1 NGRRTDYL
9 VSSRDPPVGH
19 LSVFSVSPTPIFSPS
34 AAISTSLDLVA
45 RDPDLISPGRRPF
58 PQIRGARVAAML
70 TKFETKSNRVKGLSF
85 HSKRPWILASLHSG
99 VIQLW
104 DYRMGTLIDRFDEH
118 DGPVRGVHFHKSQP
132 LFVSGG
138 DDYKI
143 KVWNYK
149 THRCLFTLLGHLD
162 YIRTVQFH
170 DEHPWIVSAS
180 DDQTIRIWN
189 WQSRTCIS
197 VLTGHNH
204 YVMCA
209 LFHPKEDL
217 VVSAS
222 LDQTV
227 RVWDISALRKR
238 VSPAEDILR
247 LSQMN
252 TDLFGGTDAVVKYV
266 LEGHDRGVN
275 WASFHPTLPLIVSG
289 ADDRQVKLW
298 RMNADSKA
306 WEVDTLRGHMNN
318 VSCVMFHAKQ
328 DIIVSN
334 SEDKSIRIWDATKR
348 TGIQTFRREHDRFWI
363 LAAHPE
369 MNLLAAG
376 HDSGMIVFKLERER
390 PAFSVSGDALYYVKD
405 RFLRFYEFSSQ
416 KDSQVV
422 PIRRPGSVSLNQGPR
437 TLSFSPTENAVL
449 ICSDADGGSYE
460 LYIVPKDTSG
470 RGDYMQDARKGAGAS
485 AVFVARNR
493 FAVLDKSNNQAIVK
507 NLKNEIVK
515 KSPLP
520 VGTDAIFYAGTG
532 NLLCRAEDRVAI
544 FDLQQRIVLGELQ
557 TPSIKYIVWSSDME
571 SVALLAKH
579 AIVIANKKLVH
590 RYTLHET
597 IRVKSGAWDDNGVF
611 IYTTLNHI
619 KYCLPNGD
627 SGIIKTLDVLIY
639 ITKVSGSNIY
649 CLDRDGKNRVISI
662 DSTEYI
668 FKLSLFR
675 KRYDHVMSMIR
686 NSQLCGQAVI
696 SYLQQK
702 GFPEVAL
709 HFVKDE
715 KTRFNLAL
723 ESGNIQIAVA
733 AAKEIDDK
741 DHWYR
746 LGIEALRQGNTSI
759 VEYAYQRTKNFE
771 RLSFLYLVTGNM
783 EKLSKMLKIAEMKN
797 DVMGQFHNAMYLG
810 DVQERVNILENSG
823 HLPLAYVTAVTHGLK
838 EVADRLSAELGEN
851 VPSLPEGK
859 VRSLLMPP
867 ASLMCCGDWPLLRVM
882 RGIFD
887 NGLDT
892 VRAGNEEEEEA
903 TGADWGDEELDIV
916 DMEAVMQNADDV
928 VAELEEGVANEDNEE
943 GGWDLE
949 DLELPPDADTPKAA
963 GNARSSLFV
972 APTPGIP
979 VSQIWIQK
987 SSLAGEH
994 VAAGNFD
1001 TAMRLLSRQ
1010 LGIRNF
1016 APMKPLFMD
1025 VFVGSHTYMHAFA
1038 TTPAIST
1045 AVEKGWSESDSPN
1058 VRGPPALVFKFSQMD
1073 EKLKAAY
1080 RATTDG
1086 KFPEA
1091 LRQFLSILHTIPLIV
1106 VESRREV
1113 DEVKELI
1120 EIAREYVLGLKMEVT
1135 RKEIKVNSVQQQE
1148 LAAYFT
1154 NCKLQKIHMR
1164 LVLTNAMTIC
1174 YKGGN
1179 YATAANFARMLLENR
1194 PTEIQ
1199 AKKARQVLQHAGDK
1213 NDANQLNYDYRNPF
1227 VVCGATFV
1235 PIYRGQKDVSCPYC
1249 GARFVP
1255 AIEGQLCSVCELAV
1269 VGSDA
1274 SGLLCSPTQA
1284 R

>member
-1 NGRRTDYL
+1 
-9 VSSRDPPVGH
+9 
-19 LSVFSVSPTPIFSPS
+19 
-34 AAISTSLDLVA
+34 
-45 RDPDLISPGRRPF
+45 
-58 PQIRGARVAAML
+58 ML

-149 THRCLFTLLGHLD
+149 LHRCLFTLLGHLD

-170 DEHPWIVSAS
+170 HEYPWIVSAS

-209 LFHPKEDL
+209 SFHPKEDL

-227 RVWDISALRKR
+227 RVWDIGALRKKT
-238 VSPAEDILR
+238 VSPADDILR

-252 TDLFGGTDAVVKYV
+252 TDLFGGVEAVVKYV

-275 WASFHPTLPLIVSG
+275 WAAFHPTLPLIVSG

-298 RMNADSKA
+298 RMNDTKA

-334 SEDKSIRIWDATKR
+334 SEDKSIRVWDVTKR

-390 PAFSVSGDALYYVKD
+390 PAFSVSGDTMFYAKD
-405 RFLRFYEFSSQ
+405 RFLRFFEFSNQ
-416 KDSQVV
+416 RDVQVI
-422 PIRRPGSVSLNQGPR
+422 PIRRPGSTSLNQGPR
-437 TLSFSPTENAVL
+437 TLSYSPTENAVL
-449 ICSDADGGSYE
+449 VCSDVDGGSYE
-460 LYIVPKDTSG
+460 LYIIPKDSFG
-470 RGDYMQDARKGAGAS
+470 RGDVAQEAKRGVGGS

-493 FAVLDKSNNQAIVK
+493 FAVLDKGSNQVLVK

-520 VGTDAIFYAGTG
+520 IATDAIFYAGTG
-532 NLLCRAEDRVAI
+532 NLLCRAEDRVVV
-544 FDLQQRIVLGELQ
+544 FDLQQRMVLGELQ
-557 TPSIKYIVWSSDME
+557 TPFVKYIVWSNDME
-571 SVALLAKH
+571 TVALLSKH
-579 AIVIANKKLVH
+579 TIVIASKKLVH
-590 RYTLHET
+590 QCTLHET
-597 IRVKSGAWDDNGVF
+597 IRVKSGAWDENGVF

-619 KYCLPNGD
+619 KYCIPNGD
-627 SGIIKTLDVLIY
+627 SGIIRTLDVPIY
-639 ITKVSGSNIY
+639 ITKVSGNTIF
-649 CLDRDGKNRVISI
+649 CLDRDGKNKAIVI
-662 DSTEYI
+662 DATEYI
-668 FKLSLFR
+668 FKLSLMR

-686 NSQLCGQAVI
+686 SSQLVGDAMI
-696 SYLQQK
+696 AYLQQK

-715 KTRFNLAL
+715 RTRFNLAL

-733 AAKEIDDK
+733 SAKEIDDK

-746 LGIEALRQGNTSI
+746 LGVEALRQGNVGI

-771 RLSFLYLVTGNM
+771 RLSFLYLITGNM
-783 EKLSKMLKIAEMKN
+783 EKLSKMLKIAEVKN
-797 DVMGQFHNAMYLG
+797 DVMGQFHNALYLG
-810 DVQERVNILENSG
+810 DVCERVKILENAG
-823 HLPLAYVTAVTHGLK
+823 HLPLAYITASVHGLQD
-838 EVADRLSAELGEN
+838 VAERLAAELGDDL
-851 VPSLPEGK
+851 PSLPEGK
-859 VRSLLMPP
+859 VPSLLMPP
-867 ASLMCCGDWPLLRVM
+867 APISCGGDWPLLRVM
-882 RGIFD
+882 RGIFEG
-887 NGLDT
+887 GLEST
-892 VRAGNEEEEEA
+892 GRGAAANEEEEE
-903 TGADWGDEELDIV
+903 GGEGDWCEDLDMADVENIENGDIV
-916 DMEAVMQNADDV
+916 TVLED
-928 VAELEEGVANEDNEE
+928 AEVPEENDEE
-943 GGWDLE
+943 GGWELE
-949 DLELPPDADTPKAA
+949 DLELPEDSTPKASV
-963 GNARSSLFV
+963 NVRSSVFV
-972 APTPGIP
+972 APTTGMP
-979 VSQIWIQK
+979 VSQIWIQR
-987 SSLAGEH
+987 SSLAAEH
-994 VAAGNFD
+994 AAAGNFD
-1001 TAMRLLSRQ
+1001 TAMRLLNRQ

-1016 APMKPLFMD
+1016 TPLRPMFLD
-1025 VFVGSHTYMHAFA
+1025 LHAGSHTYLRAFSSA
-1038 TTPAIST
+1038 PVISV
-1045 AVEKGWSESDSPN
+1045 AVERGWTESSSPN
-1058 VRGPPALVFKFSQMD
+1058 VRGPPALVFNFSQLE
-1073 EKLKAAY
+1073 EKLKAGY
-1080 RATTDG
+1080 KATTAG
-1086 KFPEA
+1086 KFTEA
-1091 LRQFLSILHTIPLIV
+1091 LRLFLSILHTIPVIV

-1120 EIAREYVLGLKMEVT
+1120 IIVKEYVLGLKMELK
-1135 RKEIKVNSVQQQE
+1135 RREIKDDPVRQQE

-1154 NCKLQKIHMR
+1154 HCNLQTPHLR
-1164 LVLTNAMTIC
+1164 LALLNAMTVC
-1174 YKGGN
+1174 YKAKN
-1179 YATAANFARMLLENR
+1179 LSTAANFARRLLETN
-1194 PTEIQ
+1194 PAIENQ
-1199 AKKARQVLQHAGDK
+1199 AKTARQVLQAAERNMTDT
-1213 NDANQLNYDYRNPF
+1213 AQLNYDFRNPF
-1227 VVCGATFV
+1227 VVCGATYV

-1249 GARFVP
+1249 SSRFVP
-1255 AIEGQLCSVCELAV
+1255 SQDGQMCNVCELSV
-1269 VGSDA
+1269 VGADA
-1274 SGLLCSPTQA
+1274 SGLLCSPCQV

>member
-1 NGRRTDYL
+1 
-9 VSSRDPPVGH
+9 
-19 LSVFSVSPTPIFSPS
+19 
-34 AAISTSLDLVA
+34 
-45 RDPDLISPGRRPF
+45 
-58 PQIRGARVAAML
+58 ML

-209 LFHPKEDL
+209 SFHPKEDL

-227 RVWDISALRKR
+227 RVWDISSLRKK
-238 VSPAEDILR
+238 VSPADDLLR
-247 LSQMN
+247 LGQMN
-252 TDLFGGTDAVVKYV
+252 TDLFGGVDAVVKYV

-298 RMNADSKA
+298 RMNDTKA

-363 LAAHPE
+363 LSAHPE

-390 PAFSVSGDALYYVKD
+390 PAFSVSGDTLYYVKD
-405 RFLRFYEFSSQ
+405 RFLRFYEFLSQ
-416 KDSQVV
+416 KDTQVV

-437 TLSFSPTENAVL
+437 TLSFSPTESAVL

-460 LYIVPKDTSG
+460 LYIVPKDIAG

-485 AVFVARNR
+485 AVFIARNR
-493 FAVLDKSNNQAIVK
+493 FAVLDKSSNQVIVK

-515 KSPLP
+515 KNPLP
-520 VGTDAIFYAGTG
+520 IGTDAIFYAGTG
-532 NLLCRAEDRVAI
+532 NLLCRAEDRVVI

-557 TPSIKYIVWSSDME
+557 TPSIKYVVWSSDME
-571 SVALLAKH
+571 SVALLGKH

-590 RYTLHET
+590 RCTLHET

-627 SGIIKTLDVLIY
+627 SGIIKTLDVPIY
-639 ITKVSGSNIY
+639 ITKVSGSNIF
-649 CLDRDGKNRVISI
+649 CLDRDGKNRLISI

-668 FKLSLFR
+668 FKLSLLR
-675 KRYDHVMSMIR
+675 KRYDHVMTMIR

-709 HFVKDE
+709 HFVRDE
-715 KTRFNLAL
+715 RTRFNLAL

-733 AAKEIDDK
+733 SAKEIDDK
-741 DHWYR
+741 DHWYK
-746 LGIEALRQGNTSI
+746 LGIEALRQGNTNI

-771 RLSFLYLVTGNM
+771 RLSFLYLVTGNRD
-783 EKLSKMLKIAEMKN
+783 KLSKMLKIAEMKN
-797 DVMGQFHNAMYLG
+797 DIMGQFHNAMYLG
-810 DVQERVNILENSG
+810 DIQERIKILENAG
-823 HLPLAYVTAVTHGLK
+823 HLPLAYVTAATHGLK
-838 EVADRLSAELGEN
+838 DVADRLATELGEN

-859 VRSLLMPP
+859 VQSLLMPP
-867 ASLMCCGDWPLLRVM
+867 EPLMCSGDWPLLRVM

-892 VRAGNEEEEEA
+892 GRAANEEEEEA
-903 TGADWGDEELDIV
+903 TGAEWADEELDIV
-916 DMEAVMQNADDV
+916 DVDGMIQNADI
-928 VAELEEGVANEDNEE
+928 VAELEDEEANEDNEE

-949 DLELPPDADTPKAA
+949 DLELPPEADTPKAA
-963 GNARSSLFV
+963 GNARSSVFV
-972 APTPGIP
+972 APTPGMP

-1010 LGIRNF
+1010 LGIKNF
-1016 APMKPLFMD
+1016 APMKPYFMD
-1025 VFVGSHTYMHAFA
+1025 LLVGSHTYMHTFA
-1038 TTPAIST
+1038 SVPAISI
-1045 AVEKGWSESDSPN
+1045 AVEKGWSESASPN
-1058 VRGPPALVFKFSQMD
+1058 VRSPPALVFKFFQID

-1080 RATTDG
+1080 RATTEG

-1091 LRQFLSILHTIPLIV
+1091 LRQFLNILHTIPLLV
-1106 VESRREV
+1106 VDSRREV

-1120 EIAREYVLGLKMEVT
+1120 EIAKEYVLGLKIEVK
-1135 RKEIKVNSVQQQE
+1135 RKEIKDNSVQQQE

-1164 LVLTNAMTIC
+1164 LVLSNAMTIC

-1179 YATAANFARMLLENR
+1179 YATAANFARMLLENS
-1194 PTEIQ
+1194 PTEVQ
-1199 AKKARQVLQHAGDK
+1199 AKKARQVIQLAGDK
-1213 NDANQLNYDYRNPF
+1213 RDTNQLNYDYRNPF
-1227 VVCGATFV
+1227 VVCGSTFV

-1249 GARFVP
+1249 GARYVP
-1255 AIEGQLCSVCELAV
+1255 TIEGQLCSVCELAV
-1269 VGSDA
+1269 VGADA

>member
-1 NGRRTDYL
+1 
-9 VSSRDPPVGH
+9 
-19 LSVFSVSPTPIFSPS
+19 
-34 AAISTSLDLVA
+34 
-45 RDPDLISPGRRPF
+45 
-58 PQIRGARVAAML
+58 ML

-149 THRCLFTLLGHLD
+149 LHRCLFTLLGHLD

-170 DEHPWIVSAS
+170 HEYPWIVSAS

-227 RVWDISALRKR
+227 RVWDIGALRKKT
-238 VSPAEDILR
+238 VSPADDILR

-252 TDLFGGTDAVVKYV
+252 TDFFGGVDAVVKYV

-289 ADDRQVKLW
+289 ADDRQVKIW
-298 RMNADSKA
+298 RMNDTKA

-318 VSCVMFHAKQ
+318 VSCVLFHSRQ

-334 SEDKSIRIWDATKR
+334 SEDKSIRVWDATKR
-348 TGIQTFRREHDRFWI
+348 TGLQTFRREHDRFWI

-390 PAFSVSGDALYYVKD
+390 PAFSVSGDSLFYVKD
-405 RFLRFYEFSSQ
+405 RFLRVYEYSTQ
-416 KDSQVV
+416 KENQLI
-422 PIRRPGSVSLNQGPR
+422 PIRRPGSSSMNQGPR
-437 TLSFSPTENAVL
+437 TLSYSPTENAIL
-449 ICSDADGGSYE
+449 ICSDIDGGSYE
-460 LYIVPKDTSG
+460 LYVIPKDSYG
-470 RGDYMQDARKGAGAS
+470 RGDTVQDAKRGSGGS

-493 FAVLDKSNNQAIVK
+493 FAVLEKSTNQVLVK

-515 KSPLP
+515 KSSLP
-520 VGTDAIFYAGTG
+520 TVTDAIFYAGTG
-532 NLLCRAEDRVAI
+532 NLLCRAEDRVVI

-557 TPSIKYIVWSSDME
+557 TPFIRYVVWSSDME
-571 SVALLAKH
+571 SVALLSKH
-579 AIVIANKKLVH
+579 SIVIADKKLVH
-590 RYTLHET
+590 RCTLHET

-611 IYTTLNHI
+611 IYTTLTHI

-627 SGIIKTLDVLIY
+627 SGIIKTLEVPVYISKIY
-639 ITKVSGSNIY
+639 GNTIF
-649 CLDRDGKNRVISI
+649 CLDRDGKNRPIII

-668 FKLSLFR
+668 FKLALLR
-675 KRYDHVMSMIR
+675 KRYDQVMSMIR
-686 NSQLCGQAVI
+686 NSELCGQAMI
-696 SYLQQK
+696 AYLQQK

-715 KTRFNLAL
+715 LTRFNLAL
-723 ESGNIQIAVA
+723 ESGNIEIALES
-733 AAKEIDDK
+733 AKKLDEK

-746 LGIEALRQGNTSI
+746 LGVEALRQGNAGI
-759 VEYAYQRTKNFE
+759 VEYAYQKTKNFE
-771 RLSFLYLVTGNM
+771 RLSFLYLITGNLD
-783 EKLSKMLKIAEMKN
+783 KLSKMMKIAEVKN
-797 DVMGQFHNAMYLG
+797 EVMGQFHDALYLG
-810 DVQERVNILENSG
+810 DVRERVKILENAG
-823 HLPLAYVTAVTHGLK
+823 HLPLAYITANVHGLK
-838 EVADRLSAELGEN
+838 DTADRLAEELGGN
-851 VPSLPEGK
+851 VPSLPKEK
-859 VRSLLMPP
+859 KASLLQPP
-867 ASLMCCGDWPLLRVM
+867 TPILGGGDWPLLMVTK
-882 RGIFD
+882 GIFEG
-887 NGLDT
+887 GLDPT
-892 VRAGNEEEEEA
+892 VRGGHEEYEEA
-903 TGADWGDEELDIV
+903 ADADWGESLDIGEV
-916 DMEAVMQNADDV
+916 ENLQNGDISMV
-928 VAELEEGVANEDNEE
+928 LEGEEGKEENDEE

-949 DLELPPDADTPKAA
+949 DLDLPPDTETPKTAS
-963 GNARSSLFV
+963 NARSSVFV
-972 APTPGIP
+972 TPTPGMP
-979 VSQIWIQK
+979 VSQIWVQK
-987 SSLAGEH
+987 SSLAAEH
-994 VAAGNFD
+994 AAAGNFD

-1010 LGIRNF
+1010 LGIKNF
-1016 APMKPLFMD
+1016 TPLKQLFAD
-1025 VFVGSHTYMHAFA
+1025 LHLGSHTHLRAFSSA
-1038 TTPAIST
+1038 PVISLAI
-1045 AVEKGWSESDSPN
+1045 ERGWSESASPN
-1058 VRGPPALVFKFSQMD
+1058 VRGPPALIFNFSQLE

-1080 RATTDG
+1080 KATTAG
-1086 KFPEA
+1086 KFSDA
-1091 LRQFLSILHTIPLIV
+1091 LRLFLSILHTIPLIV
-1106 VESRREV
+1106 VDSRREV

-1120 EIAREYVLGLKMEVT
+1120 IIVKEYVLGLQMEVK
-1135 RKEIKVNSVQQQE
+1135 RKESRDNPVRQQE

-1154 NCKLQKIHMR
+1154 HCNLQLPHLR
-1164 LVLTNAMTIC
+1164 LALQNAMSIC
-1174 YKGGN
+1174 YKAN
-1179 YATAANFARMLLENR
+1179 NLSSAANFARRLLETN
-1194 PTEIQ
+1194 PTNESQ
-1199 AKKARQVLQHAGDK
+1199 AKTARQVLQAAERNMRDVTE
-1213 NDANQLNYDYRNPF
+1213 LNYDFRNPF
-1227 VVCGATFV
+1227 VVCGATYV
-1235 PIYRGQKDVSCPYC
+1235 PIYRGQKDVTCPYC
-1249 GARFVP
+1249 TTHFVP
-1255 AIEGQLCSVCELAV
+1255 SQEGQLCTVCDLAV
-1269 VGSDA
+1269 VGADA
-1274 SGLLCSPTQA
+1274 SGLLCSPSQV

>member
-1 NGRRTDYL
+1 AFGW
-9 VSSRDPPVGH
+9 P
-19 LSVFSVSPTPIFSPS
+19 
-34 AAISTSLDLVA
+34 
-45 RDPDLISPGRRPF
+45 
-58 PQIRGARVAAML
+58 RGLQEAKAAML

-85 HSKRPWILASLHSG
+85 HSKRPWIIASLHSG

-104 DYRMGTLIDRFDEH
+104 DYSMGTLIDRFDEH

-149 THRCLFTLLGHLD
+149 TRRCLFTLLGHLD

-209 LFHPKEDL
+209 SFHPKEDL

-227 RVWDISALRKR
+227 RVWDVGALRQK
-238 VSPAEDILR
+238 VVPADDILR

-252 TDLFGGTDAVVKYV
+252 TDLFGGIDAVVKYV

-298 RMNADSKA
+298 RMNDSKA
-306 WEVDTLRGHMNN
+306 WEVDTLRGHTNN
-318 VSCVMFHAKQ
+318 VSCVMFHTKM

-334 SEDKSIRIWDATKR
+334 SEDKSIRVWDATKR
-348 TGIQTFRREHDRFWI
+348 TGVQTFRREHDRFWI
-363 LAAHPE
+363 LAVHPA

-376 HDSGMIVFKLERER
+376 HDSGMIIFKLERER
-390 PAFSVSGDALYYVKD
+390 PAFSVSGDTLYYVKD
-405 RFLRFYEFSSQ
+405 RFLRLYEFSTQ
-416 KDSQVV
+416 KDIQVV
-422 PIRRPGSVSLNQGPR
+422 PLRKPGSVSLNQGPR
-437 TLSFSPTENAVL
+437 TLSYSPTENAVL
-449 ICSDADGGSYE
+449 ICSDVDGGSYE
-460 LYIVPKDTSG
+460 LYVVPKDISL
-470 RGDYMQDARKGAGAS
+470 RSDYMQEAKRGAGGS
-485 AVFVARNR
+485 AVFIARNR
-493 FAVLDKSNNQAIVK
+493 FAVLDRSTNQVLVK
-507 NLKNEIVK
+507 NLNNEIVK
-515 KSPLP
+515 KSLLP
-520 VGTDAIFYAGTG
+520 IATDAIFYAGTG
-532 NLLCRAEDRVAI
+532 NVLCRAEDRVAI
-544 FDLQQRIVLGELQ
+544 FDLQQRIAIGELQ
-557 TPSIKYIVWSSDME
+557 TPSVTYIVWSSDME
-571 SVALLAKH
+571 SVALLSKH
-579 AIVIANKKLVH
+579 AIVVANKKLVL
-590 RYTLHET
+590 RCTMHET

-611 IYTTLNHI
+611 IYATLNHI
-619 KYCLPNGD
+619 KYCLSNGD
-627 SGIIKTLDVLIY
+627 SGIVRTLDEPIY
-639 ITKVSGSNIY
+639 ITKISGSNIF

-662 DSTEYI
+662 DATEYI
-668 FKLSLFR
+668 FKLSLMQ
-675 KRYDHVMSMIR
+675 KRYDHVMGMIR
-686 NSQLCGQAVI
+686 NSRLCGQAVI
-696 SYLQQK
+696 AYLQQK

-733 AAKEIDDK
+733 SAKEIDDK

-746 LGIEALRQGNTSI
+746 LGIEALRQGNTNI

-783 EKLSKMLKIAEMKN
+783 EKLSKMLRIAEIKN
-797 DVMGQFHNAMYLG
+797 DIMGQFHNALYLG
-810 DVQERVNILENSG
+810 DIQERVKILENAG
-823 HLPLAYVTAVTHGLK
+823 HLPLAYVTAATHGLQ
-838 EVADRLSAELGEN
+838 EVADRLATELGDN
-851 VPSLPEGK
+851 VPSFPEGK
-859 VRSLLMPP
+859 THSLLMPP
-867 ASLMCCGDWPLLRVM
+867 APLMCGGDWPLLRVM

-887 NGLDT
+887 NGSDMGK
-892 VRAGNEEEEEA
+892 AGQEEEEEDA
-903 TGADWGDEELDIV
+903 AGADWGDEELDIV
-916 DMEAVMQNADDV
+916 DMEGVMQNGEILAD
-928 VAELEEGVANEDNEE
+928 LEDGEGNIENEEE

-949 DLELPPDADTPKAA
+949 DLELPADVDTPKAA
-963 GNARSSLFV
+963 GNSHQSLFV
-972 APTPGIP
+972 APTPGVP

-1010 LGIRNF
+1010 LAIKNF
-1016 APMKPLFMD
+1016 APLKPLFMD
-1025 VFVGSHTYMHAFA
+1025 IHMGSHTYLYALA
-1038 TTPAIST
+1038 NASIISI
-1045 AVEKGWSESDSPN
+1045 AVEKGWSESASSN
-1058 VRGPPALVFKFSQMD
+1058 GRGPPALVFRFSQMD

-1080 RATTDG
+1080 RATTEG
-1086 KFPEA
+1086 KFPDA
-1091 LRQFLSILHTIPLIV
+1091 LRHFLNILHTIPLIV
-1106 VESRREV
+1106 VDSRREV

-1120 EIAREYVLGLKMEVT
+1120 DIAREYVLGLKIELK
-1135 RKEIKVNSVQQQE
+1135 RKEIKDNLVRQQE

-1154 NCKLQKIHMR
+1154 NCKLQKIHMK
-1164 LVLTNAMTIC
+1164 LVLTSAMTIC

-1179 YATAANFARMLLENR
+1179 CTTAANFARMLLESS
-1194 PTEIQ
+1194 PTEVQ
-1199 AKKARQVLQHAGDK
+1199 AKKARQLLQHCGDK
-1213 NDANQLNYDYRNPF
+1213 KDVNQLNYDYRNPF

-1235 PIYRGQKDVSCPYC
+1235 PIYHGQKDVSCPYC

-1255 AIEGQLCSVCELAV
+1255 TIEGHLCAVCELAV
-1269 VGSDA
+1269 VGADA
-1274 SGLLCSPTQA
+1274 SGLLCSPTQI